1 MAEHRIVALNNA
13 EAVRITPAGLHGGMD
28 ITLQNNETEAY
39 VFVGAEGVTPTN
51 FGYRILPGGHAISF
65 ELPSSDSLYAVTD
78 VASANVSVMQ
88 IGLES
93 QN

>member
-1 MAEHRIVALNNA
+1 MSQHATVALNNT

-28 ITLQNNETEAY
+28 ITLQNNEESAY
-39 VFVGAEGVTPTN
+39 VFVGGEGVTTTN
-51 FGYRILPGGHAISF
+51 YGYRILPGGHAISF
-65 ELPSSDSLYAVTD
+65 ELPSSDSLFAISD
-78 VASANVSVMQ
+78 AASANVNVMQ